1 VGEEARLAGTAVQIG
16 MIALAGLLA
25 ACSGDAT
32 VIDGSTPERFAET
45 TEKARRDLPIK
56 DRLTF
61 DAALRTVGGRRYA
74 DKDPDETARDL
85 YNGMTAADVVAD
97 AHARGI
103 E

>member
-1 VGEEARLAGTAVQIG
+1 MKLSAAVL
-16 MIALAGLLA
+16 ALALA
-25 ACSGDAT
+25 ACGKAPT
-32 VIDGSTPERFAET
+32 VIDGSNPKAFSET

-61 DAALRTVGGRRYA
+61 DTALRTVGGRRYA
-74 DKDPDETARDL
+74 DNDPDATARDL
-85 YNGMTAADVVAD
+85 YNGMTAADVVED

>member
-1 VGEEARLAGTAVQIG
+1 MAGPALQIG
-16 MIALAGLLA
+16 LMPLTAMLA

-32 VIDGSTPERFAET
+32 VIDGSSEQAFEKSI
-45 TEKARRDLPIK
+45 EKARRDLPIK

-61 DAALRTVGGRRYA
+61 DTAINTVGGRRYA
-74 DKDPDETARDL
+74 DNDPGATAREL

-103 E
+103 D